1 MTKGTGQ
8 GQSVSN
14 TTTARAPN
22 EPTRRCTSPTKSTE
36 RERTSTT
43 SISTHVTT
51 RKKQDVPWH
60 WCCSRHHH
68 HSPDP
73 PWNIGAAVR
82 RFVFCRV
89 SDRLCKESEGY
100 RRVRAENGTNDD
112 TRGKNYCYCDELF
125 QRVRVAVRAECL
137 SLCLLLRLCSR
148 SGRTRYAHAHANDH
162 THHWLYKNCRGM
174 GVVEAGV
181 AIVWSRPWAVTM
193 SASFVRGSESD
204 NSSCKECSCA
214 TAGTG
219 LERHTQTHCDQVV
232 VGRFGSVNVF
242 CNVYIYVC
250 TVNAL
255 RRICW
260 SGHARSPL
268 HLPLSRYK
276 NRRSCTGTASLS
288 CPRREDGG
296 FLGGACRA
304 VETTVPYRQTDRH
317 IQGKGVEAWND
328 EMNRVCEGSLYL

>member
-1 MTKGTGQ
+1 VTKGTGQ

-60 WCCSRHHH
+60 RCCSRHHH

-89 SDRLCKESEGY
+89 S
-100 RRVRAENGTNDD
+100 
-112 TRGKNYCYCDELF
+112 
-125 QRVRVAVRAECL
+125 
-137 SLCLLLRLCSR
+137 
-148 SGRTRYAHAHANDH
+148 GR
-162 THHWLYKNCRGM
+162 HWLYKNCRGT

-288 CPRREDGG
+288 CPRSEDGG

-304 VETTVPYRQTDRH
+304 VETTVPY
-317 IQGKGVEAWND
+317 
-328 EMNRVCEGSLYL
+328 